1 MSHSLKYICVMN
13 ENDGGRWGQNIALY
27 IIAGVILVA
36 LFIWLCHKSG
46 EDKANL
52 AGAVQSV
59 TSRVNAI
66 EPAVTANANNII
78 GLSNSVAR
86 ANQSIKFIGE
96 DFAMLY
102 EDAFITRNV
111 KDFQMTEAGI
121 LTWWESETYKDKV
134 SQEREQIIDD
144 ADSREW
150 LKFWRANLRRAK
162 RYWSMDSETLD
173 AIQDGHIEDEEE
185 E

>member
-1 MSHSLKYICVMN
+1 MN

-66 EPAVTANANNII
+66 EPAVTANANNIY
-78 GLSNSVAR
+78 GLSNSVAK
-86 ANQSIKFIGE
+86 AHQSIQFIGA
-96 DFAMLY
+96 DVASL
-102 EDAFITRNV
+102 D
-111 KDFQMTEAGI
+111 EAVYVPRCGHGRGSGCGCGGSEKFRK
-121 LTWWESETYKDKV
+121 ESTY
-134 SQEREQIIDD
+134 
-144 ADSREW
+144 
-150 LKFWRANLRRAK
+150 
-162 RYWSMDSETLD
+162 TLD
-173 AIQDGHIEDEEE
+173 TTTLTEIDTCNN
-185 E
+185 

>member
-1 MSHSLKYICVMN
+1 MN

-66 EPAVTANANNII
+66 EPAVTANGQNIYRLNNAV
-78 GLSNSVAR
+78 GKAQ
-86 ANQSIKFIGE
+86 QSIQFIG
-96 DFAMLY
+96 DDVASL
-102 EDAFITRNV
+102 D
-111 KDFQMTEAGI
+111 EAVYVPRCGHGRGSGCGCGGSEKFRK
-121 LTWWESETYKDKV
+121 ESTY
-134 SQEREQIIDD
+134 
-144 ADSREW
+144 
-150 LKFWRANLRRAK
+150 
-162 RYWSMDSETLD
+162 TLD
-173 AIQDGHIEDEEE
+173 ATTLTEIDTCNN
-185 E
+185 

>member
-1 MSHSLKYICVMN
+1 MSAMSHSLKHICIMDN
-13 ENDGGRWGQNIALY
+13 TDGGRWGQNIALY

-66 EPAVTANANNII
+66 EPAVTANANNIY

-86 ANQSIKFIGE
+86 ANQSIKFIG
-96 DFAMLY
+96 DDVAAL
-102 EDAFITRNV
+102 DAVYVPSCGHGRRGCGCG
-111 KDFQMTEAGI
+111 TEKFRK
-121 LTWWESETYKDKV
+121 ESTY
-134 SQEREQIIDD
+134 
-144 ADSREW
+144 
-150 LKFWRANLRRAK
+150 
-162 RYWSMDSETLD
+162 TLD
-173 AIQDGHIEDEEE
+173 STTLTEVDTCNN
-185 E
+185 

>member
-1 MSHSLKYICVMN
+1 MN

-66 EPAVTANANNII
+66 EPAVTANGQNIYRLNNAV
-78 GLSNSVAR
+78 GKAQ
-86 ANQSIKFIGE
+86 QSIQFIG
-96 DFAMLY
+96 DDVASL
-102 EDAFITRNV
+102 D
-111 KDFQMTEAGI
+111 EAVYVPRCGHGRGSGCGCGGSEKFRK
-121 LTWWESETYKDKV
+121 ESTY
-134 SQEREQIIDD
+134 
-144 ADSREW
+144 
-150 LKFWRANLRRAK
+150 
-162 RYWSMDSETLD
+162 TLD
-173 AIQDGHIEDEEE
+173 TTTLTEIDTCNN
-185 E
+185 